1 MNEVLAFLNSRN
13 ARYRICHFSPSHTE
27 EQIESEISRLG
38 LGLLQ
43 TVPLEVR
50 GKGLVLAVI
59 PSGLAIQRGEFA
71 KLLEAPAVAIPGR
84 DEIRQRYPSVDLTSG
99 IPPLHSLPDA
109 EIFLSPLIG
118 RHRTIGFFL
127 EPSRTL
133 LTIDTAEF
141 RRTLGNVSAVPVPT
155 RQRYRAYAT
164 PGRKVNQHCVLGVSL
179 ESPAFRTAKLVTI
192 TEWIRNRYSRCTA
205 MLGDGL
211 YRLTLQLD
219 SDTRENDALE
229 YSKWLARD
237 FVQTQWPVFHLRE
250 SNCQFD
256 FKFCSDVLTNDPCYP
271 AYYGQVCALFAGNAT
286 FQESCRAFARDF
298 LRRKPEREA
307 SSEKHVDL
315 SSRYLLEELAVIS
328 CLAQEGPCT
337 FVYPGSLTILEEIA
351 DGKHPGVPA
360 PLLTIDYVELKL
372 KHRDSGEE

>member
-1 MNEVLAFLNSRN
+1 LNDFFAFLDSRN
-13 ARYRICHFSPSHTE
+13 ARYKICHFSPSHTE
-27 EQIESEISRLG
+27 EQIETELSRLG

-43 TVPLEVR
+43 AVPLEVR
-50 GKGLVLAVI
+50 GRGAILTVI
-59 PSGLAIQRGEFA
+59 PSALTVQLGDFA
-71 KLLEAPAVAIPGR
+71 KLLEVPAVTVLGR
-84 DEIRQRYPSVDLTSG
+84 EDISRRYPSLESASG
-99 IPPLHSLPDA
+99 IPPLDVLPGTDT
-109 EIFLSPLIG
+109 FLSPLIG

-127 EPSRTL
+127 DSTKTL
-133 LTIDTAEF
+133 LTLDTGEF
-141 RRTLGNVSAVPVPT
+141 RRILGRVSPVPVPT

-164 PGRKVNQHCVLGVSL
+164 PGRKANQHCILGVSL
-179 ESPAFRTAKLVTI
+179 ESPSFRASKLVTM

-211 YRLTLQLD
+211 YRLTLQLE

-237 FVQTQWPVFHLRE
+237 YVQTQWPVFHLRE

-256 FKFCSDVLTNDPCYP
+256 FRFCSDVLTNDPSYP
-271 AYYGQVCALFAGNAT
+271 DYYGQVCSLFVKDAR
-286 FQESCRAFARDF
+286 FQESCRAFAREF
-298 LRRKPEREA
+298 LRRRPEREA
-307 SSEKHVDL
+307 TREKNIDL

-328 CLAQEGPCT
+328 CLAQEGSCT

-351 DGKHPGVPA
+351 DGKHPGVPE
-360 PLLTIDYVELKL
+360 PLRTIDYIELKL